1 MRDQNLDS
9 RSLLRSYIANRRI
22 GSGNTAVA
30 GSHEIMKVKRTE
42 DGFLVVLDAGDEIL
56 ASLKEIAANERI
68 ALASFTGIGAVRDA
82 ILGYLDIDRKEY
94 LKQQFGSESLELL
107 SMIGN
112 IARMN
117 DEPVIHCHVVL
128 GDREM
133 RTFGGHLFQA
143 QASVTV
149 EIFMRV
155 FEGEVSREFDPR
167 FGANLLKL

>member
-1 MRDQNLDS
+1 
-9 RSLLRSYIANRRI
+9 
-22 GSGNTAVA
+22 
-30 GSHEIMKVKRTE
+30 MKVKRTE
-42 DGFLVVLDAGDEIL
+42 DGFLVVLDAGDEII

-82 ILGYLDIDRKEY
+82 ILGYLDIDQKEY
-94 LKQQFGSESLELL
+94 LKQQFGPESLELL

-143 QASVTV
+143 RASVTV

>member
-1 MRDQNLDS
+1 MPTSN
-9 RSLLRSYIANRRI
+9 SLLPTANCLPP
-22 GSGNTAVA
+22 T
-30 GSHEIMKVKRTE
+30 IMKVKRTE
-42 DGFLVVLDAGDEIL
+42 DGFFVVLDAGDEII

-94 LKQQFGSESLELL
+94 LKQQFGPESLELL

-112 IARMN
+112 TARMN

-143 QASVTV
+143 RVSVTV
-149 EIFMRV
+149 EIFIRIL
-155 FEGEVSREFDPR
+155 EGEVAREFDPR
-167 FGANLLKL
+167 FGANLLSF